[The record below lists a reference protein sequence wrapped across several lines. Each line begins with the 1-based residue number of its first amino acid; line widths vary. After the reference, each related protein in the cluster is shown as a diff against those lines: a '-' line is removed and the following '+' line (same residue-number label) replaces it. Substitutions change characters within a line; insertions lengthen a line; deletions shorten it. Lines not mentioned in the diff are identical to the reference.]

1 MLNHFAYLRKLSQLN
16 VESVLDIGAHLGEF
30 TLSMYELFPNA
41 KYHMIEA
48 NSNCE
53 TSLQK
58 INFATYDI
66 SLLSDVERDVCYYMN
81 KNDLTSTGNSYY
93 RELTDHFNDENVIE
107 TFVKAKTLDTLLPN
121 MNFNFIK
128 LDTQG
133 SEIDIIKGGNDLL
146 KSADYILMECSIV
159 EYNKNSPKISDVIDY
174 MISIGFENNIPI
186 YDHIING
193 EVIQKDVLFT
203 R

>member
-1 MLNHFAYLRKLSQLN
+1 MLNHFAYLRKLSELN

-48 NSNCE
+48 NVNCE
-53 TSLQK
+53 QSLK
-58 INFATYDI
+58 GIEFATYDI
-66 SLLSDVERDVCYYMN
+66 TLLSDIERDVCYYMN

-93 RELTDHFNDENVIE
+93 RELTEHFNDDNVIE
-107 TFVKAKTLDTLLPN
+107 VMVNAKTLDTLLPN
-121 MNFNFIK
+121 MRFNFIK

-133 SEIDIIKGGNDLL
+133 SEIDIIKGGSSLL
-146 KSADYILMECSIV
+146 QFADYILMECSVV
-159 EYNKNSPKISDVIDY
+159 EYNKNSPKIDDVIDY
-174 MISIGFENNIPI
+174 MNSIGFENNTPI
-186 YDHIING
+186 YDHVING
-193 EVIQKDVLFT
+193 KIMQKDVLFT

>member
-121 MNFNFIK
+121 MA
-128 LDTQG
+128 LSDDQEPPRPTRWERGQLR
-133 SEIDIIKGGNDLL
+133 SSGGEGPQ
-146 KSADYILMECSIV
+146 A
-159 EYNKNSPKISDVIDY
+159 
-174 MISIGFENNIPI
+174 
-186 YDHIING
+186 
-193 EVIQKDVLFT
+193 Q
-203 R
+203 